1 MSNALTTKFAKY
13 FDEGSQT
20 RGQDLVARGQARCV
34 FAGFE
39 RLACEVMDGEE
50 LYAVQLQVANRE
62 LTPDC
67 ECPTFVDGT
76 PCAHL
81 WAALLLAEQNQDLG
95 AAAKRGCKFRLP
107 SKARDASDAVSSG
120 DAVPEHHYDFDGQPR
135 QRRRPEKLPASPRS
149 ESYLEYE
156 LPSRRPR
163 KTDAPA
169 LMVDPAAPP
178 ILYVIRLESQPE
190 DGDTLFLETWWR
202 PEAASQGALPCRPFL
217 PQPDSSV
224 PTAADQDILTCLLE
238 CRTLSRPG
246 QYRDP
251 LPPHVFPIPGTRLAV
266 QAELLATTGRVRW
279 LSIKEKPA
287 RFHSLTFPLALKA
300 TFVVTITPTGPESYE
315 AAAAWQTAEGIIPFE
330 ETQAI
335 FAAGFAIINEQ
346 WRQVDFQ
353 NAFALASRFR
363 QNPIKTMST
372 QAAKTF
378 ARQIALST
386 DLPTDAFPSA
396 ISSQRR
402 LGEPVGR
409 LYVRTAKFL
418 HEGREQLH
426 VELSFEY
433 EDAVCSEHDVANRF
447 PVIRQNLVVA
457 RDPEAEEALRERLRQ
472 LGFRWNARADA
483 EEVGWKL
490 HPSRLDAAV
499 NALVMEGWHITA
511 EGKTYRRPI
520 VKPPTITSG
529 LDWFDLQAN
538 VDYDGQTVP
547 LPELLAA
554 ARNGANTVRLDDGTY
569 GLLPQEWLEQYTA
582 LIEIGEVVS
591 DKVRFRQNQAALIE
605 AFLHDREAETDA
617 RFRSTVAALESF
629 SGSTPVSAPPGFK
642 ASLRPYQEVGLGWL
656 LAMRKLGLGAC
667 LADDMGLGKTVQILA
682 YLAAIMPTAE
692 KRPALIVMPKS
703 LVFNWQSEIRKFT
716 PWFKTHWHGGGGRRD
731 PRKVARSCDII
742 LTTYGTLRQ
751 DALQLA
757 EIDFE
762 VCILD
767 ESQAI
772 KNRDSA
778 TARAARVLQARHR
791 IVMTGTPVENHL
803 GELFSQ
809 LDFLNPGLLGKL
821 SAGTSSVAPTD
832 AATLARLRSG
842 VRPFI
847 LRRTKRDVA
856 PELPPKTEQ
865 VIWCELEGAQRQA
878 YDELK
883 DYYRQTLLGEDNDD
897 AGAKTSGS
905 LDVLSALLRLRQAAC
920 HPALIRETYA
930 QVPAAKLEVLR
941 ERLAAIGEEGHKAL
955 VFSQFTSLLKLV
967 AGQLAAD
974 GVSFCYLDGATED
987 RGALVEAFQTDPA
1000 LSVFLISLKAGG
1012 SGLNL
1017 TAADYVFLLDPWWN
1031 PAVEAQAIDRAY
1043 RIGQTLPVF
1052 AYKLIARDTVE
1063 EKVLAMQKRKRH
1075 LAASVLSKANAAPAL
1090 SRDDLKFLLS

>member
-1 MSNALTTKFAKY
+1 
-13 FDEGSQT
+13 
-20 RGQDLVARGQARCV
+20 
-34 FAGFE
+34 
-39 RLACEVMDGEE
+39 
-50 LYAVQLQVANRE
+50 
-62 LTPDC
+62 
-67 ECPTFVDGT
+67 
-76 PCAHL
+76 
-81 WAALLLAEQNQDLG
+81 
-95 AAAKRGCKFRLP
+95 
-107 SKARDASDAVSSG
+107 
-120 DAVPEHHYDFDGQPR
+120 
-135 QRRRPEKLPASPRS
+135 
-149 ESYLEYE
+149 
-156 LPSRRPR
+156 
-163 KTDAPA
+163 
-169 LMVDPAAPP
+169 
-178 ILYVIRLESQPE
+178 
-190 DGDTLFLETWWR
+190 
-202 PEAASQGALPCRPFL
+202 
-217 PQPDSSV
+217 
-224 PTAADQDILTCLLE
+224 
-238 CRTLSRPG
+238 
-246 QYRDP
+246 
-251 LPPHVFPIPGTRLAV
+251 
-266 QAELLATTGRVRW
+266 
-279 LSIKEKPA
+279 
-287 RFHSLTFPLALKA
+287 
-300 TFVVTITPTGPESYE
+300 
-315 AAAAWQTAEGIIPFE
+315 
-330 ETQAI
+330 
-335 FAAGFAIINEQ
+335 
-346 WRQVDFQ
+346 
-353 NAFALASRFR
+353 
-363 QNPIKTMST
+363 
-372 QAAKTF
+372 
-378 ARQIALST
+378 
-386 DLPTDAFPSA
+386 
-396 ISSQRR
+396 
-402 LGEPVGR
+402 
-409 LYVRTAKFL
+409 
-418 HEGREQLH
+418 
-426 VELSFEY
+426 
-433 EDAVCSEHDVANRF
+433 
-447 PVIRQNLVVA
+447 
-457 RDPEAEEALRERLRQ
+457 
-472 LGFRWNARADA
+472 
-483 EEVGWKL
+483 
-490 HPSRLDAAV
+490 
-499 NALVMEGWHITA
+499 MEGWHITA
-511 EGKTYRRPI
+511 EGNTYRRPI

-897 AGAKTSGS
+897 AGAKTSGTGRT
-905 LDVLSALLRLRQAAC
+905 VNPVTLRQAA
-920 HPALIRETYA
+920 
-930 QVPAAKLEVLR
+930 VL
-941 ERLAAIGEEGHKAL
+941 
-955 VFSQFTSLLKLV
+955 
-967 AGQLAAD
+967 
-974 GVSFCYLDGATED
+974 
-987 RGALVEAFQTDPA
+987 P
-1000 LSVFLISLKAGG
+1000 
-1012 SGLNL
+1012 
-1017 TAADYVFLLDPWWN
+1017 
-1031 PAVEAQAIDRAY
+1031 
-1043 RIGQTLPVF
+1043 
-1052 AYKLIARDTVE
+1052 
-1063 EKVLAMQKRKRH
+1063 
-1075 LAASVLSKANAAPAL
+1075 
-1090 SRDDLKFLLS
+1090 